1 MLIVFNVY
9 ILSYGSFDD
18 TRTMYADPCKIY
30 FRGIG
35 KLFRDHR
42 YKFIFYR
49 ILPHVRCE
57 KIKITSVAQHK
68 IMGRIQ
74 HE

>member
-1 MLIVFNVY
+1 MSISFYLIPLMIQEQCKLILVRY
-9 ILSYGSFDD
+9 IFGE
-18 TRTMYADPCKIY
+18 
-30 FRGIG
+30 
-35 KLFRDHR
+35 LFRDHR

-57 KIKITSVAQHK
+57 KIKITSVAEQE